1 MIEIRQAAIGDLEL
15 VVPLFDAYREFY
27 RQQSD
32 PERARRFLRDRLSH
46 KESIIFLAFLD
57 SSAIGFTQLY
67 PSFSSAAMA
76 RIFIVNDLFVVAG
89 ARRRGTGSALLQAA
103 AEHGRHLG
111 AVRLVLS
118 TEVANAAAQA
128 VYERSGWKRD
138 TGFCVYQ
145 LAL

>member
-76 RIFIVNDLFVVAG
+76 RIFIVNDLFLKGITDDQMRHQPKDGLNSMAWYLWHTSRWQDYAKG
-89 ARRRGTGSALLQAA
+89 LRRIG
-103 AEHGRHLG
+103 
-111 AVRLVLS
+111 
-118 TEVANAAAQA
+118 
-128 VYERSGWKRD
+128 
-138 TGFCVYQ
+138 
-145 LAL
+145 